1 MCVLNAHILN
11 RKVEINKMFHD
22 NIIWKAE
29 QILLGHGLKEA
40 NINGRR
46 NFIREDDAEKSYLR
60 LDEWGK
66 CIQIEIAESYENA
79 LNGVY
84 EDTDGVDIPI
94 SMLSPDEVKGLS
106 DRYILSHNYT
116 EYDFYSIFQ
125 MYVVLFYKE
134 KCLIDRLEDLGF
146 KRAFER
152 DKYITVKGNLKCD
165 IRYDEDIS
173 RVVCK
178 ITSENRS
185 LRREYDYEQG
195 RELCESVM
203 ADLEEFIK
211 E

>member
-1 MCVLNAHILN
+1 MNTDLIIEKIEKLMIMHGMKCVI
-11 RKVEINKMFHD
+11 
-22 NIIWKAE
+22 
-29 QILLGHGLKEA
+29 
-40 NINGRR
+40 INGYK
-46 NFIREDDAEKSYLR
+46 NYIIGKDLFKSPHYLR
-60 LDEWGK
+60 LCRWDNG
-66 CIQIEIAESYENA
+66 IQIESALSYNEA
-79 LNGVY
+79 LLGVY
-84 EDTDGVDIPI
+84 EDTEGVAIPV
-94 SMLSPDEVKGLS
+94 SMLQPEEVEKLGF
-106 DRYILSHNYT
+106 DYISKYNYS

-195 RELCESVM
+195 FYLCESVIS
-203 ADLEEFIK
+203 DLEGFMK